1 MLNSTEIC
9 HQQGAHMAVLDSQE
23 KENALQNYIERMYM
37 YSMLPTK
44 TVLML
49 TATLSNS
56 VNCNIK

>member
-23 KENALQNYIERMYM
+23 KENALLNYIERMYM

-49 TATLSNS
+49 TATLSTS

>member
-1 MLNSTEIC
+1 
-9 HQQGAHMAVLDSQE
+9 MAVLDSQE
-23 KENALQNYIERMYM
+23 KENALLNYIERMYM

-56 VNCNIK
+56 VNVDRYIK